1 MAGVASSHV
10 QHFFYSAANSPR
22 IFNTAKVTPRR
33 MVQSQRHMQ
42 SGNRYPTAV
51 TNQSEWAEIGVEGS
65 LELADLVLFLAS
77 LFPYKRDGTSGQFD
91 FHALA
96 GSLATDYSN
105 PKQWTRILSYNWRGN
120 ADSGPDYEADN
131 PILQNLELNY
141 NRRDDTIITAAFA
154 AKQYKRDSSREAAAP
169 APASTNLKTIRNSD
183 VRFGL
188 SQGRMGDVA
197 YPTSLLSA
205 RWSYADLIELVFG
218 ANQNDRGWTDFV
230 DADIQPTLN
239 FRFMA
244 NDDYLDYAKVDEDTF
259 VVFTNAP
266 GGDLDD
272 AEFQWCHRARFV
284 DVPRGP
290 GAQGNLQEVE
300 ISFLPYARV
309 ERNTGDLVV
318 TFTAAAGASSNA
330 NRHGYRTGTN
340 SFGSGL
346 ARKAGNAGYLPTG
359 LNAIFWDDADGDKIK
374 VGTADAA
381 GTAWPSDWEPATI
394 KVGNGSAL
402 ALTYDPTSRMW
413 ETAAVTP
420 NPLAAGA
427 REVTIAWKWTPAT
440 YMSGWIK
447 GSGVAAL

>member
-1 MAGVASSHV
+1 MAGAASSHV

-51 TNQSEWAEIGVEGS
+51 TNQSEWAEIAVEGS

-77 LFPYKRDGTSGQFD
+77 LFPYKRDGTTGQFD

-96 GSLATDYSN
+96 GSLPGGYSS
-105 PKQWTRILSYNWRGN
+105 PKEWTRILSYNWRGN
-120 ADSGPDYEADN
+120 ANSGPDYEASD
-131 PILQNLELNY
+131 PVLQSMEVNFD
-141 NRRDDTIITAAFA
+141 RRNETMITAAFA
-154 AKQYKRDSSREAAAP
+154 AKQYVQDSSRETNAP

-188 SQGRMGDVA
+188 SQSRIGNVV

-205 RWSYADLIELVFG
+205 RWSYTDLIELVFG

-230 DADIQPTLN
+230 EADIQPTLN

-272 AEFQWCHRARFV
+272 ADFQWCHRARFV

-309 ERNTGDLVV
+309 ERNTGDVTV
-318 TFTAAAGASSNA
+318 TFTSATGETD
-330 NRHGYRTGTN
+330 RTGVNRTLDT
-340 SFGSGL
+340 SSYGTKPSLKSSTTGYVPAGL
-346 ARKAGNAGYLPTG
+346 DIIVYDAT
-359 LNAIFWDDADGDKIK
+359 DDRVYVGGDL
-374 VGTADAA
+374 DN
-381 GTAWPSDWEPATI
+381 WPSDWEPASI
-394 KVGNGSAL
+394 KFGSSGAVIP
-402 ALTYDPTSRMW
+402 LTYDATNTRWTSAEITTLPTG
-413 ETAAVTP
+413 
-420 NPLAAGA
+420 LAAGA
-427 REVTIAWKWTPAT
+427 GKEATIAWKWTPAT